1 MDDLECAG
9 FEFFSNFDSANLSR
23 VEYVPCFESA
33 TQSSRSTL
41 QDVHD
46 VEFNIWTKPDCFG
59 TEFENANR
67 TWFYFGIRANAP
79 ELVVKLNLVDLNR
92 QGKMYSQGMAPVF
105 RIVPGKLQ
113 WERVRDKPSYSM
125 NDNIFTLSFKYKTP
139 ENVQSIVYFAFTY
152 PYSYAELINTLNTND
167 ERFLDKAVLSR
178 DDIYYVR
185 EAICFSLEGR
195 RVELLTISSYHNI
208 SNEREARLKD
218 LFPEKHVLRPFRFI
232 GKKVI
237 FISARVH
244 PGETPSSFVFN
255 GILNLLLSVDNP
267 VAIVLRRLYVFKLIP
282 MLNPDG
288 VARGH
293 YRTDTRGVNLNRMY
307 LNPSLTLHP
316 SIFAA
321 RALIRYHHFGYE
333 KEDHFC
339 ETIDLPNDNDDISS
353 MEDNHGGND
362 HKLSKR
368 VSHMTLEEN
377 KNTDSITNCYCKY
390 EANVTEVEKSEPE
403 VSNEI
408 TNINNGV
415 SFSAEKGLTENHEN
429 KISKVADDDENTEYG
444 DLNSNESGLF
454 MYLDMHG
461 HASKKG
467 IFMYG
472 NHFEDFERNIDCML
486 LPKIMSINNFNF
498 HFTAC
503 NFTERNMYLKDRRD
517 GMSRE
522 GSGRVAVL
530 KLTGLVRSYT
540 LECNYNTGSLVNVLP
555 STIKESGRGVHTIPI
570 PPKYNPHIFE
580 EVGKTLGASIL
591 DLTGDNPITR
601 LPNSQFHSL
610 NGVRDWLKMHC
621 VNELGETRCVPA
633 RFKLRKS
640 SSLRAQGKSLRG
652 AVLKTRSPSI
662 RDAKRIMVKAVHSTS
677 VVPVER
683 KENIC
688 ASSPRNSSQP
698 SCSNIVT
705 VPRPRPKVLFDSTR
719 SKSRKESTL
728 KLKGNTTVEKSK
740 SASNVKHSQSRH
752 NATKLKSVKLDAIKE
767 KEQKGTNTENPSRL
781 KLHEICFLKGT
792 EGKRMIAK
800 YKGKCD
806 GRKGSDSDLI
816 VQWDSHNA
824 AQVFSHKVKGYGIK
838 ALPSLGGDPG
848 PTKGLF
854 RVYNFSKS
862 KKSKRPLRRLA
873 SSNDVPTKI
882 DKHKKRRTL
891 KGQTS

>member
-353 MEDNHGGND
+353 MEDNHG
-362 HKLSKR
+362 
-368 VSHMTLEEN
+368 
-377 KNTDSITNCYCKY
+377 
-390 EANVTEVEKSEPE
+390 
-403 VSNEI
+403 
-408 TNINNGV
+408 
-415 SFSAEKGLTENHEN
+415 AEKGLTENHEN

-767 KEQKGTNTENPSRL
+767 KEQKGT
-781 KLHEICFLKGT
+781 

>member
-23 VEYVPCFESA
+23 IEYVPCFESA
-33 TQSSRSTL
+33 SQSSRSTVH
-41 QDVHD
+41 DVHD

-79 ELVVKLNLVDLNR
+79 ELIVKLNLVDLNR
-92 QGKMYSQGMAPVF
+92 QGKMYSQGMAPVY

-152 PYSYAELINTLNTND
+152 PYSYAELTNVLNTND
-167 ERFLDKAVLSR
+167 ERFENKAVLSR

-237 FISARVH
+237 FVSARVH
-244 PGETPSSFVFN
+244 PGETPSSFVLN

-339 ETIDLPNDNDDISS
+339 DTIDLSNDNDDISS
-353 MEDNHGGND
+353 MEDNQQG
-362 HKLSKR
+362 
-368 VSHMTLEEN
+368 
-377 KNTDSITNCYCKY
+377 
-390 EANVTEVEKSEPE
+390 
-403 VSNEI
+403 
-408 TNINNGV
+408 
-415 SFSAEKGLTENHEN
+415 AEKGISENYEN
-429 KISKVADDDENTEYG
+429 IIGKVSNDDENTEYG

-472 NHFEDFERNIDCML
+472 NHFEDFERNIECML
-486 LPKIMSINNFNF
+486 LPKIMSINSFNF

-555 STIKESGRGVHTIPI
+555 YTIKESGRGVHTIPI

-610 NGVRDWLKMHC
+610 NGVRDWLKIHC

-640 SSLRAQGKSLRG
+640 ASLRAQGKSLRG

-688 ASSPRNSSQP
+688 ASSPRNSAQP
-698 SCSNIVT
+698 SCSNSIT

-728 KLKGNTTVEKSK
+728 KLKGNATVEKSK
-740 SASNVKHSQSRH
+740 SASNIKQSQSRH
-752 NATKLKSVKLDAIKE
+752 NATKMKSVKLDAIKE
-767 KEQKGTNTENPSRL
+767 IEQKGTTTERKSRL

-806 GRKGSDSDLI
+806 GKKGSDSDLI
-816 VQWDSHNA
+816 VQWDSHNS

-838 ALPSLGGDPG
+838 ALPSLGGD
-848 PTKGLF
+848 TSTAKGVF
-854 RVYNFSKS
+854 RVYNFSKT
-862 KKSKRPLRRLA
+862 KKNKRPLRRLA
-873 SSNDVPTKI
+873 SSTDVPIKI

>member
-9 FEFFSNFDSANLSR
+9 FEFFSNFDSANLAR
-23 VEYVPCFESA
+23 VEYVPSFETDSA
-33 TQSSRSTL
+33 TQSSRSPL
-41 QDVHD
+41 QDAHD
-46 VEFNIWTKPDCFG
+46 VEFNIWTKPDCCG

-92 QGKMYSQGMAPVF
+92 QGKMYSQGMAPVY
-105 RIVPGKLQ
+105 RIIPGKVQ
-113 WERVRDKPSYSM
+113 WERVRDKPTYCV

-152 PYSYAELINTLNTND
+152 PYSYVELTNTLDSID
-167 ERFLDKAVLSR
+167 EQFVNKSVLSR
-178 DDIYYVR
+178 DDIYYAR

-208 SNEREARLKD
+208 SNEREVRLKD
-218 LFPEKHVLRPFRFI
+218 LFPEEHVLRPFRFI

-255 GILNLLLSVDNP
+255 GILNLLLSADNP
-267 VAIVLRRLYVFKLIP
+267 VAIVLRKLYVFKLIP

-333 KEDHFC
+333 KEDNFC
-339 ETIDLPNDNDDISS
+339 ESIDLNDNDDGSS
-353 MEDNHGGND
+353 VEDSQQGGND
-362 HKLSKR
+362 HKLSKK

-377 KNTDSITNCYCKY
+377 KNADTMPKCYCKY
-390 EANVTEVEKSEPE
+390 VSEVGKLEPE

-415 SFSAEKGLTENHEN
+415 PFLVEKGMSESCE
-429 KISKVADDDENTEYG
+429 KIKKVTHDVENTEYG
-444 DLNSNESGLF
+444 DFNSNESGLF

-472 NHFEDFERNIDCML
+472 NHFEDFEKNIECML

-540 LECNYNTGSLVNVLP
+540 LECNYNSGSLVNALP
-555 STIKESGRGVHTIPI
+555 STIKESSKVVHTIPI

-580 EVGKTLGASIL
+580 EVGKALGTSIL
-591 DLTGDNPITR
+591 DLTSSNPITR

-610 NGVRDWLKMHC
+610 NGIRDWLKIHC
-621 VNELGETRCVPA
+621 GNDLGDRRCAPA
-633 RFKLRKS
+633 RFKLRNS
-640 SSLRAQGKSLRG
+640 ASLHAQGKSLRG
-652 AVLKTRSPSI
+652 VVLKTRSSSI
-662 RDAKRIMVKAVHSTS
+662 RDVKRIIPKAVHSTG
-677 VVPVER
+677 VVPIER

-688 ASSPRNSSQP
+688 SSSHNYPAQP
-698 SCSNIVT
+698 SCSHNILA
-705 VPRPRPKVLFDSTR
+705 VPRSRPKLYNATK
-719 SKSRKESTL
+719 SKFRKESTL
-728 KLKGNTTVEKSK
+728 KLKGNTTPEKPKLS
-740 SASNVKHSQSRH
+740 SNVVKNSQSRH
-752 NATKLKSVKLDAIKE
+752 STPKLKSAKIDVIKE
-767 KEQKGTNTENPSRL
+767 KEQKGTNTENLSRL

-806 GRKGSDSDLI
+806 GKKGSDSDLI
-816 VQWDSHNA
+816 IQWDNHNK

-838 ALPSLGGDPG
+838 TLPSLGGDAG
-848 PTKGLF
+848 PPKSLF

-862 KKSKRPLRRLA
+862 KKTKLRRL
-873 SSNDVPTKI
+873 SSATDVKKVN
-882 DKHKKRRTL
+882 KHKKRR
-891 KGQTS
+891 KGHTT